1 VGVRHSISNG
11 AFVII
16 NKQPAGIQYLGEN
29 GSTESCKQAVIQL
42 IHFGEA
48 IEEVKILTA
57 EGEHSNS
64 HGLLLTVGYGTQ
76 IAIKN
81 GFTSGYPGEG
91 PRGYAFILNLL
102 SKYTA
107 NIGEYVVHH
116 KIIQRLCDSALT
128 IHDIE
133 SISHLQKIKPARWY
147 DFVPYKKED
156 KPAVFHEFPLTI
168 PMALIDDRLIDI
180 ALDFVNNPDNSILNA
195 YRKIESIVRE
205 RSKLTHESSTR
216 LFAKAFQG
224 DESVLYWE
232 NLDSGESKGRASL
245 FTSTFMAYR
254 NNRAHQEPKHNLDD
268 DIREFLLINQLFV
281 LEREAIIRE
290 VITVE

>member
-1 VGVRHSISNG
+1 
-11 AFVII
+11 VII
-16 NKQPAGIQYLGEN
+16 NKQPAGIQYLGES
-29 GSTESCKQAVIQL
+29 GLTESCKQAVIKL
-42 IHFGEA
+42 IHFGET

-64 HGLLLTVGYGTQ
+64 HGLLLTLSYDTR

-81 GFTSGYPGEG
+81 GFASGYPGEG
-91 PRGYAFILNLL
+91 PRGYAFVLNLL
-102 SKYTA
+102 SKFTE
-107 NIGEYVVHH
+107 NIGEYIVPND
-116 KIIQRLCDSALT
+116 IFRRLTDSCLT
-128 IHDIE
+128 IQDIVLIDE
-133 SISHLQKIKPARWY
+133 TDEIKPARWY
-147 DFVPYKKED
+147 DFVPYRKENQ
-156 KPAVFHEFPLTI
+156 PSVFHEFPSTI
-168 PMALIDDRLIDI
+168 PMSLIDKRLIDI

-205 RSKLTHESSTR
+205 RSKLTHESSTK

-224 DESVLYWE
+224 DESALCWV

-268 DIREFLLINQLFV
+268 DVREFLLINQLFI
-281 LEREAIIRE
+281 LEREAVVRE
-290 VITVE
+290 VSTVEKANT